1 MRILPSVIAE
11 MHSEGEVSEKFYDD
25 LNFPV
30 DQDIDGGVW
39 KLNSSADHLTR
50 SKVLYHPTVIA
61 KKGKS
66 YICLRF
72 HRITK

>member
-1 MRILPSVIAE
+1 MIYEVLPSVISE
-11 MHSEGEVSEKFYDD
+11 IHSEGEVYEKFYDD

-61 KKGKS
+61 KKGRVI
-66 YICLRF
+66 YV
-72 HRITK
+72 